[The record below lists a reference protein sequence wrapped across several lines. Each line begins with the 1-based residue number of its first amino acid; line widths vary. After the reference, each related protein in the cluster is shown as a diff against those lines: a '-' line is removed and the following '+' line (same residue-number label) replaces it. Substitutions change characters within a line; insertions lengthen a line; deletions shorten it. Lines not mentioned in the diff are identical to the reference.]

1 MRAHHLVQRVK
12 VALIFS
18 GCHRRGGVERSV
30 WEMARHL
37 RHAHDVTVVAQDI
50 DPDGLDGVELISVPA
65 SRGGALR
72 PLAFAASAR
81 KILRGRIFDRVVSF
95 GVGDVGADV
104 LWVNSVHRAWLQ
116 ASTTMPSPGGRDPRL
131 RYLLPRHRVLLAME
145 TWYFTRQT
153 TKDIVVVADQVGQDL
168 TRLYGVNPSTLL
180 TIHNGFAPDEFSLGR
195 RLAAREEARAVHG
208 YRDDDVVLLMAANE
222 LDRKGYAV
230 TLRAMSAVGSPRPH
244 LLLVGRADPA
254 RFSGLVAELGLQDR
268 VRYGGSTDMAIAHA
282 AADVF
287 VLPTQYEAFCLAIVE
302 ALGSGLPVVT
312 SRVPGAGDVVRHGE
326 SGLLLDDPTDVTELA
341 AVLNEVLDDER
352 RSNLAAGAA
361 PSVAHLTWSALF
373 DTAEAA
379 LLQPDEAP
387 HNRSTPV
394 VE

>member
-1 MRAHHLVQRVK
+1 MK
-12 VALIFS
+12 VALVFS

-37 RHAHDVTVVAQDI
+37 RHTHEVTVVAQDI
-50 DPDGLDGVELISVPA
+50 DADGLDGVELVTVAP

-72 PLAFAASAR
+72 PLDFAASAR
-81 KILRGRIFDRVVSF
+81 KALQGRTFDRVISF

-116 ASTTMPSPGGRDPRL
+116 ASTTMPSTGGRDPRL

-145 TWYFTRQT
+145 RWYFTRPT
-153 TKDIVVVADQVGQDL
+153 TRDVIVVADQVGRDV
-168 TRLYGVNPSTLL
+168 TRLYGVDPSTLL
-180 TIHNGFAPDEFSLGR
+180 TVHNGFAPDEFALAR
-195 RLAAREEARAVHG
+195 RLTARDGARAVHG
-208 YRDDDVVLLMAANE
+208 YGDDDVVVLMAANE

-230 TLRAMSAVGSPRPH
+230 TLRAMAAQGSPRLH

-268 VRYGGSTDMAIAHA
+268 VRYGGSTDMAMAHA

-326 SGLLLDDPTDVTELA
+326 SGLLLDDPTDVKELA
-341 AVLNEVLDDER
+341 GVLAEVLDDER
-352 RSNLAAGAA
+352 RRNLAAGAA
-361 PSVAHLTWSALF
+361 PSVAHLTWAALF
-373 DTAEAA
+373 DAAQGA
-379 LLQPDEAP
+379 LLTPGGPTPGRRAP
-387 HNRSTPV
+387 L
-394 VE
+394 EG

>member
-1 MRAHHLVQRVK
+1 MR
-12 VALIFS
+12 VALVFS

-37 RHAHDVTVVAQDI
+37 RRAHEVTVVAQDI
-50 DPDGLDGVELISVPA
+50 DADGLDGVELVTVPPT
-65 SRGGALR
+65 RGGALR

-81 KILRGRIFDRVVSF
+81 KALQGRTFDRVVSF

-145 TWYFTRQT
+145 RWYFARPTTR
-153 TKDIVVVADQVGQDL
+153 DVVVVADQVGRDV
-168 TRLYGVNPSTLL
+168 TRLYGVDPSTLL
-180 TIHNGFAPDEFSLGR
+180 TVHNGFAPDEFSLAR
-195 RLAAREEARAVHG
+195 RLAARDAARAAHG

-230 TLRAMSAVGSPRPH
+230 TLRAMAAAGSPWLH

-254 RFSGLVAELGLQDR
+254 RFAGLVAELGLQDR
-268 VRYGGSTDMAIAHA
+268 VRYGGSTDMAAAHA

-312 SRVPGAGDVVRHGE
+312 SRVPGAGDVVRHGQ
-326 SGLLLDDPTDVTELA
+326 SGLLLDDPTDVAELA
-341 AVLNEVLDDER
+341 GVLTQLLDDGVRER
-352 RSNLAAGAA
+352 LTAAAA
-361 PSVAHLTWSALF
+361 PSVADLTWAMLF
-373 DTAEAA
+373 GRAEESLLHGAA
-379 LLQPDEAP
+379 
-387 HNRSTPV
+387 TG
-394 VE
+394 